1 MFTKDNIKQFLGFG
15 IVGISN
21 VVAAYIAY
29 LILLKLTG
37 VLFWANFA
45 GYVFSTINSFLW
57 NNVWVF
63 KKKDD
68 EERNPWIALL
78 KMFMMYAFT
87 GIVLN
92 YILLLLW
99 INVLGISEVIAP
111 MINSLLGIPINFL
124 ISKLWCFKSWW
135 NIKKIGI
142 SLFFHQILLL

>member
-1 MFTKDNIKQFLGFG
+1 MFTKENVRQVIRFCIIGGSNI
-15 IVGISN
+15 
-21 VVAAYIAY
+21 VVAYIAY
-29 LILLKLTG
+29 LIILWITDY
-37 VLFWANFA
+37 LFAANFA
-45 GYVFSTINSFLW
+45 GYFFSTINSFFW
-57 NNVWVF
+57 NNIWVF

-78 KMFMMYAFT
+78 KMFLMYAFT

-124 ISKLWCFKSWW
+124 ISKLWCFKS
-135 NIKKIGI
+135 KKKDGEK
-142 SLFFHQILLL
+142 S